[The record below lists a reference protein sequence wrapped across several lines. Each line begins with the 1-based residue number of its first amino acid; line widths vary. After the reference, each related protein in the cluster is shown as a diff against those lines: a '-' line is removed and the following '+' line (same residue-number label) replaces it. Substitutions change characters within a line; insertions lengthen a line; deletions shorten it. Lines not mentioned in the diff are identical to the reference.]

1 MDRLIIS
8 GNAKLYGSINVKGSK
23 NSALPLMAASLLSN
37 KDLILQNL
45 PNLED
50 VNNMQ
55 RLLQAYG
62 VIADREDSTIH
73 LNAKK
78 VINRIAD
85 YDVVRKMRAS
95 ILILGPLLSKFGEAK
110 ISLPGG
116 CAIGNRPI
124 DIHIQGL
131 RKLGATFEIE
141 NGFVIGRVKD
151 SLVGNNIKLS
161 FPSVGATENIL
172 MAAVLAIGKTV
183 IINAAKEP
191 EITDLAKCL
200 NLMGAKIN
208 GAGTDIIEIEG
219 VESLNK
225 TSHKILSDR
234 IVAGTFIIAAV
245 MLNKNFK
252 VCEIN
257 PKHLDSLI
265 NILKKM
271 GANIKIKNTSIEISP
286 SKNLKGILVKTS
298 PYPGFPTDLQA
309 QMMALMSIVKGNS
322 QIKETIFENRFMHV
336 PELNRLGANIKII
349 KDVAYIQG
357 NRKFVGAQV
366 MASDLRASVSLVLAG
381 ICAKGKTVINRV
393 YHLDRGYEK
402 IEKTLGNQGPKIKR
416 EKI

>member
-55 RLLQAYG
+55 RLLQEYG

-131 RKLGATFEIE
+131 RKVGATFEIE
-141 NGFVIGRVKD
+141 NGFVIGRV
-151 SLVGNNIKLS
+151 
-161 FPSVGATENIL
+161 
-172 MAAVLAIGKTV
+172 
-183 IINAAKEP
+183 
-191 EITDLAKCL
+191 C
-200 NLMGAKIN
+200 
-208 GAGTDIIEIEG
+208 
-219 VESLNK
+219 
-225 TSHKILSDR
+225 
-234 IVAGTFIIAAV
+234 
-245 MLNKNFK
+245 
-252 VCEIN
+252 
-257 PKHLDSLI
+257 
-265 NILKKM
+265 
-271 GANIKIKNTSIEISP
+271 
-286 SKNLKGILVKTS
+286 
-298 PYPGFPTDLQA
+298 
-309 QMMALMSIVKGNS
+309 
-322 QIKETIFENRFMHV
+322 
-336 PELNRLGANIKII
+336 
-349 KDVAYIQG
+349 
-357 NRKFVGAQV
+357 
-366 MASDLRASVSLVLAG
+366 
-381 ICAKGKTVINRV
+381 
-393 YHLDRGYEK
+393 
-402 IEKTLGNQGPKIKR
+402 
-416 EKI
+416 

>member
-55 RLLQAYG
+55 RLLQEYG

-141 NGFVIGRVKD
+141 NGFVIGRV
-151 SLVGNNIKLS
+151 
-161 FPSVGATENIL
+161 
-172 MAAVLAIGKTV
+172 
-183 IINAAKEP
+183 
-191 EITDLAKCL
+191 C
-200 NLMGAKIN
+200 
-208 GAGTDIIEIEG
+208 
-219 VESLNK
+219 
-225 TSHKILSDR
+225 
-234 IVAGTFIIAAV
+234 
-245 MLNKNFK
+245 
-252 VCEIN
+252 
-257 PKHLDSLI
+257 
-265 NILKKM
+265 
-271 GANIKIKNTSIEISP
+271 
-286 SKNLKGILVKTS
+286 
-298 PYPGFPTDLQA
+298 
-309 QMMALMSIVKGNS
+309 
-322 QIKETIFENRFMHV
+322 
-336 PELNRLGANIKII
+336 
-349 KDVAYIQG
+349 
-357 NRKFVGAQV
+357 
-366 MASDLRASVSLVLAG
+366 
-381 ICAKGKTVINRV
+381 
-393 YHLDRGYEK
+393 
-402 IEKTLGNQGPKIKR
+402 
-416 EKI
+416 